1 MIVIIIF
8 VIAIIAFIITQRLKY
23 PKIGAVGMFDGAP
36 KTGKSTLAIHT
47 AIREYKKVRR
57 KTKFI
62 NFFRRLFKKEEIEMP
77 LLYSNIPLKVK
88 GYTPV
93 TKKILQRKERP
104 RYKSICY
111 LGEFSLIADSMT
123 FKDGF
128 LNEEIM
134 LFMKL
139 YGHETKGGKLIA
151 DSQCIADCH
160 YALKRV
166 IGQHFYIHNTINIPL
181 LPVLIMRV
189 RELVYSDD
197 GSTVNVINTDLEEDL
212 KTLIIPKGIWKKF
225 DYCCYSVFTDDLPV
239 SDKEVIPKTLKAT
252 EIVSFR
258 EWKNE
263 EIKRRVKK

>member
-1 MIVIIIF
+1 MVIVILI
-8 VIAIIAFIITQRLKY
+8 VIAIIAVIVSQRLKY

-57 KTKFI
+57 RALFI
-62 NFFRRLFKKEEIEMP
+62 NFWRRLLRKEEIEVP

-88 GYTPV
+88 GYAPI
-93 TKKILQRKERP
+93 TKEILQRKERM

-160 YALKRV
+160 FALKRV

-181 LPVLIMRV
+181 LPVLIMHV

-197 GSTVNVINTDLEEDL
+197 GSTVNVVNTDLEDDL
-212 KTLIIPKGIWKKF
+212 KTLIIWKGVWKKF
-225 DYCCYSVFTDDLPV
+225 DYCCYSSFTDKLPV
-239 SDKEVIPKTLKAT
+239 SDKEEEPTTLKAE

-258 EWKNE
+258 DWKNE
-263 EIKRRVKK
+263 EIKRRIKK